1 MNTPDRSGEALRAI
15 AQSYRDEIGS
25 ARAEQLVSRA
35 MARAS
40 ARPSHSKAIRLLA
53 PSLAL
58 AAGVLAVGLVLIV
71 GNSDSGSQVSDPQ
84 PPVASGTAPDAVI
97 SEGPT
102 AGVPTISKER
112 LMEALDLIDQQKE
125 LQAAEVVVS
134 ALAAM
139 PGSAGT
145 GGTTEDVSSPPTTV
159 AEAGGTPTTST
170 TVRGAVPPEQG
181 TYPGGESSTDLHPP
195 LIHQKMT
202 ERIPNRAQRFRS
214 PLYPIRSP
222 PLRNS
227 AKFSGSKWR
236 NSCRRIPRN
245 LPRLLK
251 TQESQQRP
259 SSNTMTSRVSSCRPT
274 MMKMTLVVGRTEDE
288 AAPKDGF
295 RSPDTEV
302 ITRT

>member
-15 AQSYRDEIGS
+15 AQSYRDEIGP

-58 AAGVLAVGLVLIV
+58 AAGVLAVGLVLTV

-145 GGTTEDVSSPPTTV
+145 GGTTEDVSSPPITV

-181 TYPGGESSTDLHPP
+181 TYPGGESSTDLQDPATDPP
-195 LIHQKMT
+195 KDDGEDPQQGTTISQPAVSDPQPTIEELGQIL
-202 ERIPNRAQRFRS
+202 RIEVEE
-214 PLYPIRSP
+214 L
-222 PLRNS
+222 LS
-227 AKFSGSKWR
+227 AD
-236 NSCRRIPRN
+236 PEE
-245 LPRLLK
+245 LA
-251 TQESQQRP
+251 
-259 SSNTMTSRVSSCRPT
+259 
-274 MMKMTLVVGRTEDE
+274 E
-288 AAPKDGF
+288 AAENARIATTSILEYHDEP
-295 RSPDTEV
+295 SIILPPDDDEDDTGGG
-302 ITRT
+302 